1 MMSDDVM
8 KLLTEATFASSAAIA
23 IVLVLRVPMRQL
35 FGASVAYTL
44 WGLIPLALIAVLIPA
59 RDVVVTTVIQPTTA
73 SASAAVAPMLTATA
87 VQTSDNPMSLAL
99 MLWIAGMVFC
109 AFWFARQQQ
118 KFIGSLGALNLC
130 YEKVF
135 LADNNSQGPAVVG
148 VVQPRIVLPLDF
160 ERRYS
165 REEQNLILT
174 HEKIHLER
182 GDTRINLVAAALRC
196 IFWFNPLL
204 HWADGR
210 FRFDQELS
218 TDANVLSR
226 FPAARKSYADAMLKT
241 QMAIIG
247 LPVACHWQAHHP
259 LKERIL
265 MLKKATPGKIYR
277 LSGLCLVAVL
287 CFGGAFAAWSTQP
300 ANVIVTPAEVGLLY
314 DIRMEVKVDRVD
326 QKPISIRE
334 VPGKE
339 FAVSLGEKATDWSYR
354 FSVTPIDSQFMFIKG
369 EIRYGKTLISKP
381 AMQIANGKN
390 SAISVMT
397 KDGSS
402 IFNMNFTVSQVR
414 NGKWVPPMPF
424 NGDKGAANGTYLIQ
438 DKDGKG
444 EVMTYAD
451 LLSQVPEPVSDDK
464 IKTQARIIPG
474 SDYVQLQA
482 AARKAGYKSMKVV
495 FTVGAKGELFSASLD
510 DKYSL
515 DETTAKQ
522 LNGLLARQQFEPAKG
537 MNDEPVISKLSIE
550 F

>member
-87 VQTSDNPMSLAL
+87 VQANDNPVNLAL
-99 MLWIAGMVFC
+99 MLWIAGMVLC

-414 NGKWVPPMPF
+414 NGKRVPPMPF
-424 NGDKGAANGTYLIQ
+424 NGDKDAANGTYLIQ

-464 IKTQARIIPG
+464 IKTQARIIPD

-510 DKYSL
+510 GNYSL
-515 DETTAKQ
+515 DETTAKT
-522 LNGLLARQQFEPAKG
+522 LNALLARQQFEPAKG

>member
-1 MMSDDVM
+1 MSDDVM

-87 VQTSDNPMSLAL
+87 VQASDNPVNLAL

-300 ANVIVTPAEVGLLY
+300 ANVIVAPAEVGLLY

-326 QKPISIRE
+326 QKLISIRE

>member
-87 VQTSDNPMSLAL
+87 VQANDNPVNLAL
-99 MLWIAGMVFC
+99 MLWIAGMVLC

-482 AARKAGYKSMKVV
+482 AARKAGYKSMQVV

-510 DKYSL
+510 GKYSL